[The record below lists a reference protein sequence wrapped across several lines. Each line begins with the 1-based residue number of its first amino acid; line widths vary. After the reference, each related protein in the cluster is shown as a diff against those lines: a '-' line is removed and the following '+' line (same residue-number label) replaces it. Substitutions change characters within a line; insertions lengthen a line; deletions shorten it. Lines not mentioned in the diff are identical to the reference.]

1 MKELVFQAFK
11 KGGISMNNIKR
22 LREEHGLSQSELADQ
37 LGVRPPSVW
46 KLERGLQNP
55 AYSTLVKLA
64 DIFGCTMD
72 EVMGRQI
79 ASA

>member
-1 MKELVFQAFK
+1 MPQ
-11 KGGISMNNIKR
+11 NNIKR
-22 LREEHGLSQSELADQ
+22 LREARGMSQTDLADQ

-72 EVMGRQI
+72 EVMGRKN

>member
-1 MKELVFQAFK
+1 
-11 KGGISMNNIKR
+11 MNNIKR

>member
-1 MKELVFQAFK
+1 LPQ
-11 KGGISMNNIKR
+11 NNIKH
-22 LREEHGLSQSELADQ
+22 LREARGMSQSALADR

-55 AYSTLVKLA
+55 SYSTLDKLA
-64 DIFGCTMD
+64 DIFDCTMD
-72 EVMGRQI
+72 EVMGRKS

>member
-1 MKELVFQAFK
+1 
-11 KGGISMNNIKR
+11 MNNIKR
-22 LREEHGLSQSELADQ
+22 LRKEHGLSQSELADQ